1 LQIGLGRAE
10 GKPRLVAD
18 HAMDQ
23 QAVTL
28 TRPKKVFISSKTLRE
43 DVARR
48 LQNAGL
54 VVETPSP
61 FPVKANMNLTEA
73 IRQGTQIAFEKESVV
88 RLDHLLGEIVRL
100 APGAVANEKL
110 AEQLRDDRRFLIRR
124 MDGHDVATTRQILG
138 EEKTLLTS
146 VIMGMNQREP
156 LQHDYAPPAALIA
169 TPKRIGELVAQAR
182 ARGEELTPAQAEKW
196 LNQFAAIHRYVCTS
210 QDKFL
215 NIRGGAGTGKTFC
228 LEQLV
233 GESQKAGRPVFIC
246 APYGEQARVTLR
258 NESPRL
264 EASGQKEAARIFAQA
279 NTVDS
284 LLVQA
289 RNDPTPFRGADIYV
303 DEAGLLDTP
312 KAVALVREAE
322 RVDARVIFQGD
333 TEQIAA
339 VGRGQPIKLLQDE
352 LGLGMHVPRASI
364 SRRQL
369 SVADKQLAADLS
381 SGNEEKFV
389 GAVGKML
396 ERGMIRETPPDE
408 AIEKVAKEI
417 VEGRTTGKEVVAVSS
432 VHRISEALSER
443 VHDLHVERSSRDN
456 QTLLDVHVKR
466 DLQPAE
472 LRSSQF
478 YHVGDVVEYKLD
490 DALVRAPVVSVLPDA
505 LVVENGEN
513 PLPLRQVR
521 AVFDLSRIERG
532 PGEKLLLQEKIKQ
545 DGHIFEKGS
554 RQTIA
559 RVVGN
564 TVHFESGL
572 QLSANDGRVRQ
583 GDCLTDYKAQ
593 GIKGAH
599 IRGIEDNGSAMAMAN
614 KEAFHVKGTRHV
626 QNLVLHVENKGLYVE
641 AIQRTNVKF
650 SALQLERL
658 PNSPREVM
666 GISPLSVDKG
676 RLLMKIRFWG
686 REFLPRVSGQ
696 KRAEQ
701 VRQHLARVE
710 ALRPQTQEAVTEKLT
725 STPRE
730 TTRQTQG
737 EKLTPSVEE
746 MAQKLRQSRREKI
759 AQTEKTA
766 PRPRPSVS
774 ERFRPAPPSH
784 RASVRQGPRMGM

>member
-1 LQIGLGRAE
+1 
-10 GKPRLVAD
+10 
-18 HAMDQ
+18 
-23 QAVTL
+23 
-28 TRPKKVFISSKTLRE
+28 
-43 DVARR
+43 
-48 LQNAGL
+48 
-54 VVETPSP
+54 
-61 FPVKANMNLTEA
+61 
-73 IRQGTQIAFEKESVV
+73 
-88 RLDHLLGEIVRL
+88 
-100 APGAVANEKL
+100 
-110 AEQLRDDRRFLIRR
+110 
-124 MDGHDVATTRQILG
+124 
-138 EEKTLLTS
+138 
-146 VIMGMNQREP
+146 
-156 LQHDYAPPAALIA
+156 
-169 TPKRIGELVAQAR
+169 
-182 ARGEELTPAQAEKW
+182 
-196 LNQFAAIHRYVCTS
+196 
-210 QDKFL
+210 
-215 NIRGGAGTGKTFC
+215 
-228 LEQLV
+228 
-233 GESQKAGRPVFIC
+233 
-246 APYGEQARVTLR
+246 
-258 NESPRL
+258 
-264 EASGQKEAARIFAQA
+264 
-279 NTVDS
+279 
-284 LLVQA
+284 
-289 RNDPTPFRGADIYV
+289 
-303 DEAGLLDTP
+303 
-312 KAVALVREAE
+312 
-322 RVDARVIFQGD
+322 
-333 TEQIAA
+333 
-339 VGRGQPIKLLQDE
+339 
-352 LGLGMHVPRASI
+352 
-364 SRRQL
+364 
-369 SVADKQLAADLS
+369 
-381 SGNEEKFV
+381 
-389 GAVGKML
+389 
-396 ERGMIRETPPDE
+396 MIRETPPDE

-626 QNLVLHVENKGLYVE
+626 QNLILHVENKGLYVE

-658 PNSPREVM
+658 PDSPREVM
-666 GISPLSVDKG
+666 GISPLAVDKG
-676 RLLMKIRFWG
+676 RLLMKIRSWG
-686 REFLPRVSGQ
+686 RDFLPRVSGQ
-696 KRAEQ
+696 NPAEQ
-701 VRQHLARVE
+701 VRRHLARVE

-725 STPRE
+725 STPGE

-737 EKLTPSVEE
+737 EKLTSSVEE

-759 AQTEKTA
+759 AQTEKAA